1 MKTLFSKKGFTIIEV
16 MLVVAVVVLLGV
28 VGYLFA
34 ANLLKGNSATSQA
47 DALKTQSETIT
58 EVKSI
63 NNASDMNT
71 VIGEID
77 KLDLNS
83 SSSSDSNLLSS
94 EASNL

>member
-1 MKTLFSKKGFTIIEV
+1 MKTVFTKKGFTIIEV
-16 MLVVAVVVLLGV
+16 MVVVAVVVLLGV

-34 ANLLKGNSATSQA
+34 ANLLKGDTKTSQA
-47 DALKTQSETIT
+47 DALNTQAETIT

-63 NNASDMNT
+63 NSASDIDG

-77 KLDLNS
+77 KLDLDS
-83 SSSSDSNLLSS
+83 ASSSDTNLLGS

>member
-1 MKTLFSKKGFTIIEV
+1 MKTVFTKKGFTIIEV
-16 MLVVAVVVLLGV
+16 MVVAAVVVLLGV

-34 ANLLKGNSATSQA
+34 ANLLKGDTKTSQA
-47 DALKTQSETIT
+47 DALNTQAETIT

-63 NNASDMNT
+63 NSASDIDG

-77 KLDLNS
+77 KLDLDS
-83 SSSSDSNLLSS
+83 ASSSDTNLLGS